1 MRTIKVKTLKKRVD
15 SLTKMHIELLDFGD
29 ISLDGTEIDDDLDEI
44 ESELNR
50 FRRKIKRLRDDK
62 VNNAVYSI
70 RNEKFYDLLKVG
82 KGDRRR
88 ALSMYEKMMNGLIN
102 GVSKLDQEA
111 ETSNSENNEQ
121 KH

>member
-29 ISLDGTEIDDDLDEI
+29 ISLDGTEIDDDLNEI

-70 RNEKFYDLLKVG
+70 RNEKFYDLLKVC